1 MFTSDGKLKLLNSE
15 STEKVKSTGIEK
27 VRQNWIQVLKVWQ
40 EASVFLLV
48 RSALSM
54 LALLIGR
61 PLVTQGKEGFSFSRS
76 YSKNPKLIV
85 IWSSLDHDAVPELI
99 TLSVRVRMMGYIHFP
114 VLDCL
119 HN

>member
-1 MFTSDGKLKLLNSE
+1 MKGNSLTAE
-15 STEKVKSTGIEK
+15 GEKYRDRKGQAELDSGTQGLAGGLSLSLG
-27 VRQNWIQVLKVWQ
+27 QV
-40 EASVFLLV
+40 
-48 RSALSM
+48 ALSM

-85 IWSSLDHDAVPELI
+85 IWSSLDHDAIPELI